1 MAESDCRSAVSAT
14 RWRMGT
20 NDPLLAYYERDKER
34 DRLATGVGRLEF
46 LRTVAVVNRTLP
58 PPPATIA
65 DIGGGPGRYTD
76 WLVES
81 GYEVIHRDL
90 VPSHVEH
97 VRRRHGD
104 AVDAK
109 VADARR
115 LDLADNSVDVFLL
128 MGPLYHL
135 AEPDDRVLALSEARR
150 ILRPGG
156 VVHAAAISRWAAR
169 LHGVLVDSVHE
180 SHPVILELIDEMERT
195 GWMAPVAEGG
205 FNGFAHRPDQLRDEV
220 SAAGLQLRSLVTLEG
235 GATALPDIDERLDDP
250 AKRSLLLDTLAAMEA
265 VPELLGLGPHLLA
278 TATK

>member
-1 MAESDCRSAVSAT
+1 
-14 RWRMGT
+14 MGT
-20 NDPLLAYYERDKER
+20 DDALLAYYERDKER

-46 LRTVAVVNRTLP
+46 VRTVAVVERTLP

-76 WLVES
+76 WLLES
-81 GYEVIHRDL
+81 GYQVVHRDL
-90 VPSHVEH
+90 VASHVDH

-104 AVDAK
+104 TVDTK

-115 LDLADNSVDVFLL
+115 LDLADNSVDVVLL
-128 MGPLYHL
+128 LGPLYHL
-135 AEPDDRVLALSEARR
+135 AEADDRVLALSEARR
-150 ILRPGG
+150 IVRPGG
-156 VVHAAAISRWAAR
+156 VVHAAVISRWAAR
-169 LHGVLVDSVHE
+169 LHGVLVDNVHE

-195 GWMAPVAEGG
+195 GWMAPIAEGG

-235 GATALPDIDERLDDP
+235 AATGLPDIDERLDNP
-250 AKRSLLLDTLAAMEA
+250 AKRSLLLETLGAVEA
-265 VPELLGLGPHLLA
+265 VPELLGIGPHLLA